1 MDNLLIIGTYTH
13 FERIRVNGLCQFEKL
28 HIKKGENEMN
38 IYIVLLPMVSMLI
51 GLYLV
56 CLGLWELRV
65 GIDRKRFITFSFT
78 GLFLIFIL
86 PNMFS
91 FLNVMV
97 SNF

>member
-1 MDNLLIIGTYTH
+1 
-13 FERIRVNGLCQFEKL
+13 
-28 HIKKGENEMN
+28 MN
-38 IYIVLLPMVSMLI
+38 IYLVMFPMISMLL

-86 PNMFS
+86 PNMFG
-91 FLNVMV
+91 FFQLTIN
-97 SNF
+97 NFQ

>member
-1 MDNLLIIGTYTH
+1 MSVQRDTYKT
-13 FERIRVNGLCQFEKL
+13 ESL
-28 HIKKGENEMN
+28 KGENEMN
-38 IYIVLLPMVSMLI
+38 IYLVILPMISMLL

-86 PNMFS
+86 PNMFG
-91 FLNVMV
+91 FFQLTIN
-97 SNF
+97 NFQ

>member
-1 MDNLLIIGTYTH
+1 MD
-13 FERIRVNGLCQFEKL
+13 
-28 HIKKGENEMN
+28 
-38 IYIVLLPMVSMLI
+38 IYLVILPMISMLL

-86 PNMFS
+86 PSMLGFFQLFIN
-91 FLNVMV
+91 
-97 SNF
+97 NFQ